1 MKRTMSNETRATRAI
16 KMIYNAMA
24 TWEGKVIGWV
34 PGLGDVAEVLKISV
48 SHCRKIVR
56 EHYKSK
62 TAYNKLLAKA
72 RENAR
77 LKKEA
82 DKLISVEVDADE
94 VKTDEAEVDTEVK
107 ADDESK
113 TEERKQVVLV
123 ETGYMLDVGL
133 PGILNES
140 LDVFMPS
147 FNLKELEKLTRSVQ
161 VAEEILTL
169 YYSTY
174 RITPVQLKEEELFS
188 KPVELVKPRT
198 VGVVAAACHL
208 WANNYRVVLKT
219 NSKEVERLAKQQ
231 GIDIDVVLIH
241 KKPQLLNRLA

>member
-1 MKRTMSNETRATRAI
+1 MMKRTMSNETRATRAI

-24 TWEGKVIGWV
+24 TWE
-34 PGLGDVAEVLKISV
+34 DVAEVLKISV

-231 GIDIDVVLIH
+231 GIDIDVVLIQ
-241 KKPQLLNRLA
+241 KKPHRLNRLA

>member
-1 MKRTMSNETRATRAI
+1 MENRKIRTMNNETRAKKAI
-16 KMIYNAMA
+16 SMIYSDNVKA
-24 TWEGKVIGWV
+24 TWE
-34 PGLGDVAEVLKISV
+34 DVAKALKLCV
-48 SHCRKIVR
+48 SYCRKIVR
-56 EHYKSK
+56 EHYKSE

-77 LKKEA
+77 HKKEA
-82 DKLISVEVDADE
+82 DELISVEVDADK

-161 VAEEILTL
+161 VAEEILTF

-188 KPVELVKPRT
+188 KPVELVKSRT
-198 VGVVAAACHL
+198 IGVVAAACHL
-208 WANNYRVVLKT
+208 WANNYRVILKT

-231 GIDIDVVLIH
+231 GIDIDVVLIQ

>member
-1 MKRTMSNETRATRAI
+1 MKKTMSKATMSKRAI
-16 KMIYNAMA
+16 SMIYNEMA
-24 TWEGKVIGWV
+24 TWE
-34 PGLGDVAEVLKISV
+34 DVAEALKLSV
-48 SHCRKIVR
+48 SYCRKIVK
-56 EHYKSK
+56 EHYKS
-62 TAYNKLLAKA
+62 
-72 RENAR
+72 ENAR

-107 ADDESK
+107 ADDES
-113 TEERKQVVLV
+113 RKQVVLV

-198 VGVVAAACHL
+198 IGVVAAACHL

>member
-24 TWEGKVIGWV
+24 TWE
-34 PGLGDVAEVLKISV
+34 DVAEVLKISV

-133 PGILNES
+133 PEILNES

>member
-1 MKRTMSNETRATRAI
+1 MKMKKTMSKETMAKRAI
-16 KMIYNAMA
+16 SMIYNEMA
-24 TWEGKVIGWV
+24 TWE
-34 PGLGDVAEVLKISV
+34 DVAEALKLSV
-48 SHCRKIVR
+48 SYCRKIVK
-56 EHYKSK
+56 EHYKSE

-94 VKTDEAEVDTEVK
+94 AEVDTEVK
-107 ADDESK
+107 ADDESM

-147 FNLKELEKLTRSVQ
+147 FNLKELDKLTRSVQ
-161 VAEEILTL
+161 VAEEILTF

-174 RITPVQLKEEELFS
+174 RITPIHLDGKEKLFS
-188 KPVELVKPRT
+188 QPVELVKPRT
-198 VGVVAAACHL
+198 IGIVAVACHL
-208 WANNYRVVLKT
+208 WNNNYKVILKT
-219 NSKEVERLAKQQ
+219 NSKEVESLAKKQ
-231 GIDIDVVLIH
+231 GIDIDGVLIQ
-241 KKPQLLNRLA
+241 KKPHRLNRLA

>member
-24 TWEGKVIGWV
+24 TWE
-34 PGLGDVAEVLKISV
+34 DVAEVLKISV

-174 RITPVQLKEEELFS
+174 RITPVQL
-188 KPVELVKPRT
+188 VKPRT
-198 VGVVAAACHL
+198 IGIVAVACHL
-208 WANNYRVVLKT
+208 WNNNYKVILKT
-219 NSKEVERLAKQQ
+219 NSKEVESLAKKQ
-231 GIDIDVVLIH
+231 GIDIDVVLIQ
-241 KKPQLLNRLA
+241 KKPHRLNRLA

>member
-1 MKRTMSNETRATRAI
+1 MKMKKTMSKETMAKRAI
-16 KMIYNAMA
+16 SMIYNEMA
-24 TWEGKVIGWV
+24 TWE
-34 PGLGDVAEVLKISV
+34 DVAEALKLSV
-48 SHCRKIVR
+48 SYCRKIVR
-56 EHYKSK
+56 EHYKSE

-147 FNLKELEKLTRSVQ
+147 FNL
-161 VAEEILTL
+161 
-169 YYSTY
+169 
-174 RITPVQLKEEELFS
+174 
-188 KPVELVKPRT
+188 
-198 VGVVAAACHL
+198 
-208 WANNYRVVLKT
+208 
-219 NSKEVERLAKQQ
+219 
-231 GIDIDVVLIH
+231 
-241 KKPQLLNRLA
+241 

>member
-1 MKRTMSNETRATRAI
+1 MMKRTMSNETRATRAI

-24 TWEGKVIGWV
+24 TWE
-34 PGLGDVAEVLKISV
+34 DVAEVLKISV

-133 PGILNES
+133 PEILNES

-231 GIDIDVVLIH
+231 GIDIDVVLIN

>member
-1 MKRTMSNETRATRAI
+1 MKRTMSNETRATRAN

-24 TWEGKVIGWV
+24 TWE
-34 PGLGDVAEVLKISV
+34 DVAEVIKFSV
-48 SHCRKIVR
+48 THCRKIVR

-94 VKTDEAEVDTEVK
+94 VKTDDAEVDTEVK

>member
-1 MKRTMSNETRATRAI
+1 MKMKKTMSKETMAKRAI
-16 KMIYNAMA
+16 SMIYNEMA
-24 TWEGKVIGWV
+24 TWE
-34 PGLGDVAEVLKISV
+34 DVAEALKLSV
-48 SHCRKIVR
+48 SYCRKIVK
-56 EHYKSK
+56 EHYKSE

-94 VKTDEAEVDTEVK
+94 AEVDTEVK
-107 ADDESK
+107 ADDESM

-147 FNLKELEKLTRSVQ
+147 FNLKELDKLTRSVQ
-161 VAEEILTL
+161 VAEEILTF

-174 RITPVQLKEEELFS
+174 RIAPVQLKEEELFS
-188 KPVELVKPRT
+188 KPVELEKSRT
-198 VGVVAAACHL
+198 IGVVAAACHL
-208 WANNYRVVLKT
+208 WANNYRVILKT

-231 GIDIDVVLIH
+231 GIDIDVVLIQ

>member
-24 TWEGKVIGWV
+24 TWE
-34 PGLGDVAEVLKISV
+34 DVAEVLKISV

-231 GIDIDVVLIH
+231 GIDIDVVLIQ
-241 KKPQLLNRLA
+241 KKPHRLNRLA

>member
-1 MKRTMSNETRATRAI
+1 MKMKKTMSKETMTKRAI
-16 KMIYNAMA
+16 SMIYNEMA
-24 TWEGKVIGWV
+24 TWE
-34 PGLGDVAEVLKISV
+34 DVAEALKLSV
-48 SHCRKIVR
+48 SYCRKIVK
-56 EHYKSK
+56 EHYKSE

-94 VKTDEAEVDTEVK
+94 MKTDEAEVDTEVK

-123 ETGYMLDVGL
+123 ETGYMLDVGI

-161 VAEEILTL
+161 VAEELLTF

-174 RITPVQLKEEELFS
+174 RITPIHLDGKEKLFS
-188 KPVELVKPRT
+188 QPVELVKPRT
-198 VGVVAAACHL
+198 IGIVAVACHL
-208 WANNYRVVLKT
+208 WNNNYKVILKT
-219 NSKEVERLAKQQ
+219 NSKEVESLAKQQ
-231 GIDIDVVLIH
+231 GIDIDVVLIQ
-241 KKPQLLNRLA
+241 KKPHRLNRLA

>member
-1 MKRTMSNETRATRAI
+1 MMKRTMSNETRATRAI
-16 KMIYNAMA
+16 KMSYNAMA
-24 TWEGKVIGWV
+24 TWE
-34 PGLGDVAEVLKISV
+34 DVAEVLKISV